1 MGASCDGKE
10 LSQIKGVDAGVS
22 VPINT
27 EAGID
32 ELAQSAIK
40 VAKQLITESKP
51 NKKRY
56 DKASRKRFSRL
67 FKDPKAI
74 SVTVSLTDEVMRI
87 TSAKDAARVLKKSAK
102 SATLTGF
109 GLINALGLKLI
120 AAISIV
126 LPKPV
131 LFAVHTQVKR
141 LSKGIILPSESS
153 KLAKQI
159 KRRAKKDIRLNIN
172 VLGEAVLG
180 EREAAE
186 RFERVLEMM
195 NRPEVDYVS
204 VKLSSVVSQIITLDQ
219 DGTLKRVSEKLRMI
233 YKNSIQSHTFVNL
246 DMEEFRDLRL
256 TVDAFKLVLSEAEF
270 EKLYAGIVLQ
280 AYLPESHEVFA
291 ELVEWSKRRHKNTGG
306 VIKIRLVKGA
316 NLAMEKAEASLHGWV
331 AAPYQSKA
339 AVDASYSRLLDTALR
354 AEHADAVRIGV
365 ASHNLF
371 HIAFAL
377 EIAKK
382 RQVIDQLDIEM
393 LEGMANPEALAIA
406 KRNLRILL
414 YAPVTRGDD
423 FASAVAYLVRRLDEN
438 TAPENYL
445 RSSFEIGESEEI
457 FNAQAERFLTSAT
470 GRHDLSTKSL
480 RHRNIKFEVGDI
492 FENAP
497 NADLTKDSFVNK
509 LDKEIRSVLM
519 QSDLQIPIV
528 IDGKQIFDRTLIDG
542 YDPSDNAKIWYHYA
556 VAKKSDVD
564 SAVKIAKKAVA
575 DWDGI
580 GAAKRAEI
588 LKNFAQIAHDE
599 QESSIAIMARDAGKS
614 VAEADPE
621 VSEAID
627 FANYYALSAISLDL
641 EKQSNPVG
649 VVVVVPPWNFPY
661 AIPTGGICA
670 ALAAGNT
677 VIFKSAP
684 ETVATSWHLVNQLWR
699 SGVPKDV
706 LQFVS
711 TEDNEIGQ
719 ALITHLDVNVVILTG
734 GYNTALLFSSWKNDL
749 NLLAETSGKNSMV
762 LTACCDIDLAVKDL
776 VQSAF
781 GHAGQKCSAA
791 SVAIVD
797 KNIYENPIF
806 KKQLLDAVQ
815 SLQVGAGYKYA
826 TSVGPVIK
834 AAEHSLHRALTS
846 LDAGEEWLLEPKQ
859 LDQAGLLWSP
869 GIKTNV
875 KPGSWS
881 HLNEWFGPV
890 LAIMIS
896 PDLKTSIKWQNATEF
911 GLTAGIQSLDQGECE
926 YWIENVEAGNL
937 YVNRGVTG
945 AIVNRQ
951 PFGGW
956 KRSSVGATAKA
967 GGANYVATLR
977 NWNQMHHFLPMKEA
991 ANKWLNTVG
1000 KLAIDK
1006 SGLEVESNLQRY
1018 RNYKKGFLIRL
1029 ESGTSKDE
1037 LDFLSWLKTE
1047 LGIITSL
1054 SSDTLI
1060 PGLANLVV
1068 ESASEF
1074 AEHAKEFD
1082 RARWLSFEI
1091 APIHQLM
1098 QNGVS
1103 CDMRPIT
1110 SRGDIEMSRWFL
1122 EQSIS
1127 ITQHRYGNTNA
1138 GPKPICEGLNKI
1150 NPRPLQARI

>member
-1 MGASCDGKE
+1 
-10 LSQIKGVDAGVS
+10 VS
-22 VPINT
+22 NPIST
-27 EAGID
+27 DTAID
-32 ELAQSAIK
+32 ELAHSAVK
-40 VAKQLITESKP
+40 VAKQLITESEP

-67 FKDPKAI
+67 FKDSKAI
-74 SVTVSLTDEVMRI
+74 SVTVALTDEVMRI
-87 TSAKDAARVLKKSAK
+87 TSAKDAARVLKKAAK

-109 GLINALGLKLI
+109 GLVNAVGLKFI
-120 AAISIV
+120 AVVSSV

-131 LFAVHTQVKR
+131 LFAVHIQVKR
-141 LSKGIILPSESS
+141 LSKGIILPFESS
-153 KLAKQI
+153 KLARQI
-159 KRRAKKDIRLNIN
+159 KRRAKKGIRLNIN

-180 EREAAE
+180 EHEAAE

-195 NRPEVDYVS
+195 HRPEVDYVS
-204 VKLSSVVSQIITLDQ
+204 VKLSSVVSQIITIDQ
-219 DGTLKRVSEKLRMI
+219 DGTLRRVSEKLRII
-233 YKNSIQSHTFVNL
+233 YKNSIETGTFVNL

-256 TVDAFKLVLSEAEF
+256 TVDAFKLVLSEDEF

-291 ELVEWSKRRHKNTGG
+291 ELVEWSKARQQNTGG

-316 NLAMEKAEASLHGWV
+316 NLAMEKAEATLHGWV

-339 AVDASYSRLLDTALR
+339 DVDASYSRLLDTALR

-382 RQVIDQLDIEM
+382 RKVMDQLDIEM

-406 KRNLRILL
+406 NRKLRILL
-414 YAPVTRGDD
+414 YAPVTRSDD

-438 TAPENYL
+438 TAIENYL
-445 RSSFEIGESEEI
+445 RSSFEIADSKEI
-457 FNAQAERFLTSAT
+457 FDAQAERFLSSAT
-470 GRHDLSTKSL
+470 SRHEITTKSL
-480 RHRNIKFEVGDI
+480 RHKKIKFEVADS

-509 LDKEIRSVLM
+509 LDKEIRSVLAES
-519 QSDLQIPIV
+519 QQQIPIV
-528 IDGKQIFDRTLIDG
+528 IDGNEIYDRTLIDG
-542 YDPSDNAKIWYHYA
+542 YDPSDNAKIWYQYS
-556 VAKKSDVD
+556 VARKIDVD
-564 SAVKIAKKAVA
+564 SAVRIAKKAVA
-575 DWDGI
+575 DWDAK
-580 GAAKRAEI
+580 GAAMRGEI
-588 LKNFAQIAHDE
+588 LKSFALLAHDE
-599 QESSIAIMARDAGKS
+599 QEITIAIMAKDAGKT

-627 FANYYALSAISLDL
+627 FANFYALSAISLDL
-641 EKQSNPVG
+641 EKQSTPVG

-684 ETVATSWHLVNQLWR
+684 ETVATSWHLVNQLWQA
-699 SGVPKDV
+699 GVPKDV
-706 LQFVS
+706 LHFVS

-719 ALITHLDVNVVILTG
+719 ALITHEDVNAVILTG
-734 GYNTALLFSSWKNDL
+734 GYNTALLFSSWKNEL

-762 LTACCDIDLAVKDL
+762 LTACCDIDIAVKDL

-791 SVAIVD
+791 SLAIVD
-797 KNIYENPIF
+797 KNIYENPNF

-815 SLQVGAGYKYA
+815 SLQVGAGYEYA
-826 TSVGPVIK
+826 TSVGPIIK
-834 AAEHSLHRALTS
+834 PAESSLQRALTT
-846 LDAGEEWLLEPKQ
+846 LDEGEEWLLEPKQ

-896 PDLKTSIKWQNATEF
+896 PDLKTSIEWQNATEF

-956 KRSSVGATAKA
+956 KKSSVGATAKA
-967 GGANYVATLR
+967 GGSNYVATLR
-977 NWNQMHHFLPMKEA
+977 NWHQMKHFLPMKEA
-991 ANKWLNTVG
+991 ANKWLNSVG
-1000 KLAIDK
+1000 KLALDK
-1006 SGLEVESNLQRY
+1006 SGLEVEKNYQRY
-1018 RNYKKGFLIRL
+1018 RSYKNGFLIRI

-1037 LDFLSWLKTE
+1037 LDFLSWLKND
-1047 LGIITSL
+1047 LGVITRL

-1060 PGLANLVV
+1060 PRLANLVV
-1068 ESASEF
+1068 ETVAEF

-1082 RARWLSFEI
+1082 RARWLSSEI
-1091 APIHQLM
+1091 APINALM
-1098 QNGVS
+1098 ENGIS

-1110 SRGDIEMSRWFL
+1110 SRGDVEMSRWFL
-1122 EQSIS
+1122 EQSVS
-1127 ITQHRYGNTNA
+1127 ITHHRYGNTNA
-1138 GPKPICEGLNKI
+1138 GPKPVCKGLN
-1150 NPRPLQARI
+1150 